1 MRQSPRNGLRTPL
14 ILKQSDTLSRFPS
27 ATDQKP
33 RRRPGKNKN
42 WFAAQVR
49 QLTAAEE
56 KLSGAIKAAQ
66 VAPTD
71 DKSGAYRDLLVA
83 FGKLGSAGQEAIVQY
98 PKTQV

>member
-1 MRQSPRNGLRTPL
+1 M
-14 ILKQSDTLSRFPS
+14 
-27 ATDQKP
+27 
-33 RRRPGKNKN
+33 
-42 WFAAQVR
+42 R